1 MGKTLIRILAV
12 VLLLVLLAFLVPSAT
27 PLAIGEEAYPV
38 YSPVTLE
45 AQSVEPIDYLADTP
59 YAPGKNNYLPDKAG
73 YVDPS
78 ISVRVET
85 MRAYDTTIQLT
96 WVQIADASQLR
107 SELTKPY
114 PSKSTARGDTL
125 SKRVNAVLAINDD
138 WFMHRKEGFIVRNG
152 EVLRTNYSELYDCLI
167 IDDKG
172 DLHIILEPTEEKINA
187 FEGKIVQAL
196 AFGPGLVMDGV
207 KREDFTA
214 TGPGILKECTPTKET
229 QRIALCQMDT
239 LSYLIV
245 ATEGPENKGS
255 TGLTMPEFAQL
266 CYDLGAKQAFNL
278 DGGSSS
284 TVVLNNKKINSLSTG
299 KIRAIGGILY
309 FVTAV
314 PSEGSA
320 E

>member
-12 VLLLVLLAFLVPSAT
+12 VLVLLLLALLVPSAT

-38 YSPVTLE
+38 YSPVVLE
-45 AQSVEPIDYLADTP
+45 AQQVEPIDYQAETP
-59 YAPGKNNYLPDKAG
+59 YAPVKANYLPDKTG

-85 MRAYDTTIQLT
+85 MRAYNTTIQLT
-96 WVQIADASQLR
+96 WVQVADASQLR
-107 SELTKPY
+107 AESTKPY
-114 PSKSTARGDTL
+114 PSKATARGDVL
-125 SKRVNAVLAINDD
+125 SKRVQAVLAINDD
-138 WFMHRKEGFIVRNG
+138 NFTHRKEGFVARNG
-152 EVLRTNYSELYDCLI
+152 QVLRTNYSELYDTLI
-167 IDDKG
+167 IDEKG
-172 DLHIILEPTEEKINA
+172 DMHIIQSPTEAEINA
-187 FEGKIVQAL
+187 FEGTIIHAL
-196 AFGPGLVMDGV
+196 SFGPGLVIDGEMV
-207 KREDFTA
+207 EMNLA
-214 TGPGILKECTPTKET
+214 KEYTPHKLT
-229 QRIALCQMDT
+229 QRIALCQMGP

-255 TGLTMPEFAQL
+255 TGLNMADFQQL
-266 CYDLGAKQAFNL
+266 CYDLGVQQAFNL

-314 PSEGSA
+314 PGE
-320 E
+320 EVK